1 MFVPLSSKMMYLCL
15 HRGKKMPNRILGM
28 DAKGKGK
35 NKIINDF
42 RKLQNSIF
50 CIIYVFNTYTRNFLL
65 LTQYVI
71 ILIV

>member
-1 MFVPLSSKMMYLCL
+1 
-15 HRGKKMPNRILGM
+15 MPNRILGM